1 MPFRIVYSSEASP
14 GFGPAEVEAMLAESR
29 VRNRAFGITGVLVL
43 VDGVFLQVL
52 EGEEDDV
59 LDLME
64 RIERDPRHH
73 DIHVFVREKTEARA
87 FPSWSMAYVTPDAG
101 EVAGWARLE
110 GATTIERVMASI
122 EKEPERLPGVVVS
135 ILRVVAGQPDA

>member
-14 GFGPAEVEAMLAESR
+14 GFGPAEIVEMLADSR
-29 VRNRAFGITGVLVL
+29 VRNRAYGITGVLVF

-52 EGEEDDV
+52 EGDELDV
-59 LDLME
+59 VELMG

-73 DIHVFVREKTEARA
+73 DIRVFVREETEVRA
-87 FPSWSMAYVTPDAG
+87 FGSWSMAYVTPDSA
-101 EVAGWARLE
+101 EVARWARLE
-110 GATTIERVMASI
+110 GATTMERVMSSF

-135 ILRVVAGQPDA
+135 ILRAIAGQPDA